1 MNRESLATGGAFAA
15 SFLIGSCCIVPTL
28 FLVFGVSVGALGVL
42 SALEP
47 FQPIFI
53 VAGFVALS
61 YAGLRIFRESPDSE
75 CDSES
80 CEPKSRNR
88 RRLRRLFPVAVFFF
102 LAAISY
108 PYIINALL

>member
-1 MNRESLATGGAFAA
+1 MDKESLATGGAIAA

-28 FLVFGVSVGALGVL
+28 FLVFGVSVGTLGVL

-53 VAGFVALS
+53 VVGFVALS
-61 YAGLRIFRESPDSE
+61 YAGLRIFRESPDPE

-80 CEPKSRNR
+80 CDPQSRNR
-88 RRLRRLFPVAVFFF
+88 RLLRRVFPVAVLFFGM
-102 LAAISY
+102 AISY
-108 PYIINALL
+108 PYILNALL

>member
-1 MNRESLATGGAFAA
+1 MNKESLATSGAIAA
-15 SFLIGSCCIVPTL
+15 SFLIGSCCIMPTL

-53 VAGFVALS
+53 VVGFVALS
-61 YAGLRIFRESPDSE
+61 YAGLKIFRRSPASE

-80 CEPKSRNR
+80 CDPQSPNPRL
-88 RRLRRLFPVAVFFF
+88 LRRLFPVAVLFFVT
-102 LAAISY
+102 AISY

>member
-1 MNRESLATGGAFAA
+1 MNKESLATGGAFAA

-28 FLVFGVSVGALGVL
+28 FLVFGVSVGTLGAF

-53 VAGFVALS
+53 VLGFVALS

-75 CDSES
+75 GDSES
-80 CEPKSRNR
+80 CDPQSRNR
-88 RRLRRLFPVAVFFF
+88 RLLRRLFPMAVLLFV
-102 LAAISY
+102 AAIAY
-108 PYIINALL
+108 PHILSALL

>member
-28 FLVFGVSVGALGVL
+28 FLVFSVSVSSLGVL

-53 VAGFVALS
+53 VAGFIALS
-61 YAGLRIFRESPDSE
+61 YAGLRIFRESPGPE
-75 CDSES
+75 CDNES
-80 CEPKSRNR
+80 CDPQSRNR
-88 RRLRRLFPVAVFFF
+88 RRLRRLFPVAVLFFV
-102 LAAISY
+102 AAISY
-108 PYIINALL
+108 PYILNALL

>member
-1 MNRESLATGGAFAA
+1 MNKESLATGGAIAA
-15 SFLIGSCCIVPTL
+15 SFLIGSCCIMPTL

-53 VAGFVALS
+53 VVGFVSLS
-61 YAGLRIFRESPDSE
+61 YAGLRIFRESSDPE

-80 CEPKSRNR
+80 CDPQSRNR
-88 RRLRRLFPVAVFFF
+88 HRLRRIFPVAVLFFV
-102 LAAISY
+102 AAISY
-108 PYIINALL
+108 PYILNALL

>member
-1 MNRESLATGGAFAA
+1 MNKESLATGGAIVV

-28 FLVFGVSVGALGVL
+28 FLVFGVSVGTLGVF

-53 VAGFVALS
+53 VVGIVALS
-61 YAGLRIFRESPDSE
+61 YAGLRIFRESPDPE

-80 CEPKSRNR
+80 CDPQSHNR
-88 RRLRRLFPVAVFFF
+88 GLLRRLFPIAVLLFV
-102 LAAISY
+102 AAITY
-108 PYIINALL
+108 PYILSALL